1 MTADNPGGEIMK
13 NLFTIIPQFLQNP
26 KKFYQSIQR
35 NQQLNTKAT
44 NLFLSSV
51 VFFAIY
57 GLMTGLSHSWQQA
70 LSTAVKMPVLFL
82 ITLAITLPALYF
94 FSLALLNV
102 QFSVAQAGVVVL
114 SGIGV
119 SAFLLLGLSPITLFF
134 VLTSSNYTFFKL
146 MAVVFVAVS
155 GVIGLN
161 YILKG
166 FSWVDKKNE
175 LTGKP
180 IGKILLRTWVALFG
194 FVGAQMTWRL
204 SPFIGDPQKPFALFR
219 SSRDNFFIDLLGTL
233 KEAFGLNHTRL
244 SGDFFIYVFC
254 GGILILIALAVGM
267 WLGPKS
273 KRSNLKPPPQP
284 TQNQETGSST
294 TQNKADPNHVPKHS
308 SA

>member
-1 MTADNPGGEIMK
+1 MK
-13 NLFTIIPQFLQNP
+13 NVFTIIPQFLQDP
-26 KKFYQSIQR
+26 HKFYSSIQR
-35 NQQLNTKAT
+35 NQELKVKAAA
-44 NLFLSSV
+44 LFISSV
-51 VFFAIY
+51 IIFAIY

-114 SGIGV
+114 SGIGI

-146 MAVVFVAVS
+146 LALVFVAVS
-155 GVIGLN
+155 GIIGLS

-166 FSWVDKKNE
+166 FAWVDKKNE
-175 LTGKP
+175 LTSKP
-180 IGKILLRTWVALFG
+180 IGVILLRVWVVLFG

-204 SPFIGDPQKPFALFR
+204 SPFIGAPQTPFAIIHPA
-219 SSRDNFFIDLLGTL
+219 RDNFFVDVLKTIEQVLGINSKNST
-233 KEAFGLNHTRL
+233 N
-244 SGDFFIYVFC
+244 DYFIYLFC
-254 GGILILIALAVGM
+254 GGILVLFALAVGM
-267 WLGPKS
+267 WLVPKS
-273 KRSNLKPPPQP
+273 KRSSLKTSSQPAQPQH
-284 TQNQETGSST
+284 THSQSIENIQETDDIS
-294 TQNKADPNHVPKHS
+294 KHS

>member
-1 MTADNPGGEIMK
+1 MK
-13 NLFTIIPQFLQNP
+13 NIFTIIPQFLQSP
-26 KKFYQSIQR
+26 QKFYQSIQR
-35 NQQLNTKAT
+35 GQQLSAKAIA
-44 NLFLSSV
+44 LFISSV

-82 ITLAITLPALYF
+82 VTLVITLPALYF

-102 QFSVAQAGVVVL
+102 QFSVGQAGVVVL

-146 MAVVFVAVS
+146 LAVVFVAIS

-166 FSWVDKKNE
+166 FTWVDKKNE
-175 LTGKP
+175 LTSKP
-180 IGKILLRTWVALFG
+180 IGKLLLRAWVVLFG

-233 KEAFGLNHTRL
+233 EQAFGLNNAMS
-244 SGDFFIYVFC
+244 SGDFFIYAIF
-254 GGILILIALAVGM
+254 GGIIVIIAFAVVM
-267 WLGPKS
+267 WVTLTS
-273 KRSNLKPPPQP
+273 ISTNRKPSPQP
-284 TQNQETGSST
+284 TQPQEIRSQSSKGREELDT
-294 TQNKADPNHVPKHS
+294 HPKHS

>member
-1 MTADNPGGEIMK
+1 MK
-13 NLFTIIPQFLQNP
+13 NLFTIIPQFLQDP
-26 KKFYQSIQR
+26 RKFFSSIQR
-35 NQQLNTKAT
+35 NQELKAKAIS
-44 NLFLSSV
+44 LFISSV

-82 ITLAITLPALYF
+82 ITLVITLPALYF

-119 SAFLLLGLSPITLFF
+119 AAFLLLGLAPITLFF
-134 VLTSSNYTFFKL
+134 VLTSSSYPFFKL
-146 MAVVFVAVS
+146 LAVVFVAVS

-166 FSWVDKKNE
+166 FTWVDKKNE
-175 LTGKP
+175 FTSKP
-180 IGKILLRTWVALFG
+180 IGKVLLRAWVVLFG

-204 SPFIGDPQKPFALFR
+204 SPFIGAPQTPFAIINPA
-219 SSRDNFFIDLLGTL
+219 RDNFFVDVLKTIEQLLGINSQNST
-233 KEAFGLNHTRL
+233 GN
-244 SGDFFIYVFC
+244 FFTTVFF
-254 GGILILIALAVGM
+254 GGILIVIAFAVVV
-267 WLGPKS
+267 WFLLTSISSTS
-273 KRSNLKPPPQP
+273 KPSPQPPQI
-284 TQNQETGSST
+284 QENRAQTSQVGEGLNYT
-294 TQNKADPNHVPKHS
+294 LKHS